1 MKAADKAYQ
10 IVREGIFAGTYS
22 PGSRITEQEI
32 VELSGVSR
40 TPVREAFRKLQS
52 DGLVRSEPHMGVV
65 VCEFS
70 PSEAD
75 DIFGLRVL
83 LESYCARLAAERISA
98 EEVAHLQD
106 LAEKHLAEAS
116 KRRPNLDRIAKLNA
130 DYHAALYRASGNSR
144 LASILT
150 TLIEPTLVLRTFQ
163 YYSHEALLRSANEH
177 RELADMLSARFADG
191 AEALMKSHV
200 LAARLEYQRHHAEEI
215 Q

>member
-10 IVREGIFAGTYS
+10 IVREGIFAGTYP

-32 VELSGVSR
+32 VEISGVSR

-70 PSEAD
+70 ASDAD

-98 EEVAHLQD
+98 EEVAHLKA
-106 LAEKHLAEAS
+106 LAAKHMEEVA
-116 KRRPNLDRIAKLNA
+116 KREPNLEHIAKLNA
-130 DYHAALYRASGNSR
+130 DYHAALYRASGNAR
-144 LASILT
+144 LASILR
-150 TLIEPTLVLRTFQ
+150 TLIEPTLVMRTFR
-163 YYSHEALLRSANEH
+163 YYSRDALLRSANEH
-177 RELADMLSARFADG
+177 KELANMLGAGFADG

-200 LAARLEYQRHHAEEI
+200 LAARLEYQRHHAD
-215 Q
+215 